1 LIGWGLRNWDLKSR
15 LLASFLAILVAFSA
29 PLHAQTSDEDRGYLA
44 GLLESSLGGE
54 GREVT
59 IRGFKGAL
67 SSEATID
74 EIEIADFD
82 GTWLRI
88 SNATLI
94 WSRAALLSGRIDV
107 DTLAAEKIELFRL
120 PNAEESGLPGCR
132 GHAVSACPNYPV
144 SIEIGSLTAR

>member
-1 LIGWGLRNWDLKSR
+1 MIGWGLRKWGLSGW
-15 LLASFLAILVAFSA
+15 LFASFLAIVVAFSV

-74 EIEIADFD
+74 AIEIADVD
-82 GTWLRI
+82 GTGLRS
-88 SNATLI
+88 SNAQVK
-94 WSRAALLSGRIDV
+94 WSRAAIL
-107 DTLAAEKIELFRL
+107 
-120 PNAEESGLPGCR
+120 
-132 GHAVSACPNYPV
+132 
-144 SIEIGSLTAR
+144 